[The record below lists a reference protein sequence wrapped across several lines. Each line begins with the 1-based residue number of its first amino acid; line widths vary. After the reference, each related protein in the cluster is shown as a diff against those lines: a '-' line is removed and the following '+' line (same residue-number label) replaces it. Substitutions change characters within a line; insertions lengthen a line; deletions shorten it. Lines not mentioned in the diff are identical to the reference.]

1 MSYRRHIVSMSNNNT
16 VGQKNKRR
24 KGTMINNTKEVQAKL
39 MKGLLD
45 LIILQF
51 LNGQP
56 MHGYQIITRIRKT
69 FGVYFGPSTIYP
81 LLGTLEKK
89 RFVKSEW
96 NMSTERPRKVYK
108 LTTEGQNLLNFTEDS
123 LNFICR
129 KIGTP
134 GISKNDLSEESVHH
148 SALRPFLRKLEE
160 PKPII

>member
-1 MSYRRHIVSMSNNNT
+1 MM
-16 VGQKNKRR
+16 
-24 KGTMINNTKEVQAKL
+24 NNTKEVQAKL

-96 NMSTERPRKVYK
+96 DMSTERPRKVYK

-134 GISKNDLSEESVHH
+134 GVSKNDLPEEAVHH
-148 SALRPFLRKLEE
+148 SALHPILRKLEE
-160 PKPII
+160 PKPIM

>member
-1 MSYRRHIVSMSNNNT
+1 MSNGNT
-16 VGQKNKRR
+16 VGQNNR
-24 KGTMINNTKEVQAKL
+24 KKENNMPNNTKEVQAKL

-56 MHGYQIITRIRKT
+56 MHGYQIITRIRKS

-96 NMSTERPRKVYK
+96 DMSTERPRKVYN
-108 LTTEGQNLLNFTEDS
+108 LTTEGRNLLNFTEDS

-134 GISKNDLSEESVHH
+134 GISKNDLPEASVHQ
-148 SALRPFLRKLEE
+148 SVMRPFLRKLEE

>member
-1 MSYRRHIVSMSNNNT
+1 MM
-16 VGQKNKRR
+16 
-24 KGTMINNTKEVQAKL
+24 NNTKEVQAKL

-96 NMSTERPRKVYK
+96 DMSTERPRKVYK
-108 LTTEGQNLLNFTEDS
+108 LTAEGQNLLNFTEDS

-134 GISKNDLSEESVHH
+134 GVSKNDLPEEGVRH

-160 PKPII
+160 PKPIM